1 MFCPK
6 CNSEYRDGITTCPD
20 CQVPLVKI
28 PEPQAI
34 EKEIITAIDG
44 VKLTS
49 ADTNINAELI
59 LGVLRNNNIPCYSK
73 DPGIGGYMSIYM
85 GYSIYGKDIYVD
97 KEDYERAR
105 ELLKTFDKADDK
117 SQEPDTEAFQDT
129 KSFIVSPSA
138 AAKII
143 IGFTLSGLL
152 ISVFVSLFYK

>member
-20 CQVPLVKI
+20 CQVPLVQI
-28 PEPQAI
+28 PEPQVV
-34 EKEIITAIDG
+34 EKEIIIPIDG

-73 DPGIGGYMSIYM
+73 EPGSGGYMSIYM
-85 GYSIYGKDIYVD
+85 GYSIYGKDIYVHKD
-97 KEDYERAR
+97 DYERAE
-105 ELLKTFDKADDK
+105 ELLKTFDEIDNGL
-117 SQEPDTEAFQDT
+117 QEPDTVTYQNSKGPMT
-129 KSFIVSPSA
+129 SPSA

-143 IGFTLSGLL
+143 IGFTLAGLL
-152 ISVFVSLFYK
+152 ISVFISLFYK